1 MKTLYLETFA
11 GISGNMLLGAL
22 ISLGVPFNYLKKEL
36 GKLNLGAY
44 ELVCENVQKVGIKAT
59 YFNVNLETEEHHEH
73 AEHEHEHIH
82 EHIHEH
88 EHSHMHRHYADIV
101 HILEHSAI
109 DKDLQQRALAVFKNL
124 ALAES
129 KVHGISV
136 EEVHFHEVGAIDTII
151 DIVGSLL
158 ALDYLKVEQVL
169 FSDITTGKGF
179 VKCAHG
185 LMPVPAPAT
194 AELLKTLVHHQG
206 DIDREL
212 TTPTGAA
219 LALSLGRQCIDVPQ
233 GFQGTQIGY
242 GAGTWDL
249 AIPNVLRA
257 TLGEATGS
265 GKVCA
270 EETLHVLSC
279 NIDNMDPQIYPYVM
293 DKALQM
299 GALDAWVEP
308 LVMKKGRPGQML
320 SVLARAEHVSVL
332 KILLFQE
339 TTTLGVR
346 DVTVER
352 TALERNFV
360 PVNTTWGKINIKEA
374 LLNGKVIKAAPEY
387 EDCKTIA
394 GQAGLPLQQVLQTA
408 MLKYKEMTHEQ

>member
-1 MKTLYLETFA
+1 MKTLYLEAFA

-22 ISLGVPFNYLKKEL
+22 ISLGVPFDYLKKEL

-44 ELVCENVQKVGIKAT
+44 ELICEKVQKVGIKAT
-59 YFNVNLETEEHHEH
+59 YFNVNLEAEEHHVH
-73 AEHEHEHIH
+73 GAHEHEHE
-82 EHIHEH
+82 
-88 EHSHMHRHYADIV
+88 HMHRHYADIV

-109 DKDLQQRALAVFKNL
+109 DKTLQQRALAVFKNL

-219 LALSLGRQCIDVPQ
+219 LALSLGRQCVEMPQ
-233 GFQGTQIGY
+233 GFQGAQIGY

-257 TLGEATGS
+257 TLGEVLDSNKAG
-265 GKVCA
+265 A

-293 DKALQM
+293 EKALQK
-299 GALDAWVEP
+299 GALDAWVAP

-320 SVLARAEHVSVL
+320 SVLTRAEHVSAL

-339 TTTLGVR
+339 TTTLGIR
-346 DVTVER
+346 DAAVER

-360 PVNTTWGKINIKEA
+360 TVTTAWGKINIKEA
-374 LLNGKVIKAAPEY
+374 LLNGKVIKASPEY
-387 EDCKTIA
+387 EDCKAIA
-394 GQAGLPLQQVLQTA
+394 LQEGLPLQQVLQTA
-408 MLKYKEMTHEQ
+408 MLEYKELTHEK